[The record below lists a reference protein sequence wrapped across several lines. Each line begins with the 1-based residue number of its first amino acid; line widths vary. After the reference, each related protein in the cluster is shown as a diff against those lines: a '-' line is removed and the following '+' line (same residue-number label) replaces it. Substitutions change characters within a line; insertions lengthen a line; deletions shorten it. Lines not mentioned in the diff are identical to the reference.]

1 MTPSLAQR
9 ETECPA
15 CGARQSES
23 AAIVGTICRS
33 CGESYS
39 VPPLPEPNRSKALRL
54 WVASVAGMTRQGWT
68 AVKSQCRRPPATGRL
83 RHGRLLPTPFQIV
96 DDPPCPIQAFPAGHR
111 RVACPFCQAPANL
124 PARAISH
131 ACSECGQHFPTRD
144 YTIDSEI
151 HANLA
156 TAGTVLIHH
165 RGCLIASSLRCGEL
179 IVYGQTE
186 GALTVTGLAEYHGPG
201 DTIGELHCGHL
212 VMARDARRT
221 FHQRIFAIAAD
232 IHGDVTGDLCC
243 AGRLHISR
251 GAAVHGDVLAG
262 QIQLDAGGQ
271 INGSMGTLTAV
282 LSPNAR
288 LTETARALRHNFGQ
302 VAR

>member
-1 MTPSLAQR
+1 MTPSLAHR

-15 CGARQSES
+15 CGGRQSES
-23 AAIVGTICRS
+23 AAVLGTICRS
-33 CGESYS
+33 CGESYPVS
-39 VPPLPEPNRSKALRL
+39 PLPEPNRSSALIHR
-54 WVASVAGMTRQGWT
+54 VASLTGWARQGWA
-68 AVKSQCRRPPATGRL
+68 AVKSQCRRPPAAGRL
-83 RHGRLLPTPFQIV
+83 RQDRLVPTPFRIV
-96 DDPPCPIQAFPAGHR
+96 DDPPGPHQALPAGHR
-111 RVACPFCQAPANL
+111 RVACPFCQAPAIL

-131 ACSECGQHFPTRD
+131 ACAECGQHFPLRD

-165 RGCLIASSLRCGEL
+165 RGCLVASSLRCGEL

-186 GALTVTGLAEYHGPG
+186 GALTVTGCAEYHGRG

-212 VMARDARRT
+212 VVARGARRT

-232 IHGDVTGDLCC
+232 IHGEVTGDLCC

-271 INGSMGTLTAV
+271 INGSMGTVTAM
-282 LSPNAR
+282 LSPGAR
-288 LTETARALRHNFGQ
+288 PTETARALRHNFG
-302 VAR
+302 